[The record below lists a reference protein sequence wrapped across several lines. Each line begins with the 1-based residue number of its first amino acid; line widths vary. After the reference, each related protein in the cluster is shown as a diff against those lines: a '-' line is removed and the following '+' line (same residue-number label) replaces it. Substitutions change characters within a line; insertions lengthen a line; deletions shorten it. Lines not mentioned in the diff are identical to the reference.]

1 MVLHVHINHERWLL
15 IKRWRRSPCDSIFLL
30 LLLLSRCLWRQIAMT
45 IRARTR
51 SSGNE
56 VLVVPVS
63 RRAMTHWIRH
73 LIRRHR

>member
-1 MVLHVHINHERWLL
+1 M
-15 IKRWRRSPCDSIFLL
+15 
-30 LLLLSRCLWRQIAMT
+30 A

-63 RRAMTHWIRH
+63 LRAMTHGIRH
-73 LIRRHR
+73 LVRHHLILFIPFGVSSRLLAILRSMMRLSFYRT

>member
-1 MVLHVHINHERWLL
+1 M
-15 IKRWRRSPCDSIFLL
+15 
-30 LLLLSRCLWRQIAMT
+30 A

-63 RRAMTHWIRH
+63 LRAMTHRIRY
-73 LIRRHR
+73 LIRYYLILLVPFGISSRLLSILRSMMGLSFYCT

>member
-1 MVLHVHINHERWLL
+1 M
-15 IKRWRRSPCDSIFLL
+15 
-30 LLLLSRCLWRQIAMT
+30 A

-63 RRAMTHWIRH
+63 LRAMTHWIRY
-73 LIRRHR
+73 LIRYYLILLVPFGISS